1 MFKRF
6 KEQEG
11 AVAVMAAIIT
21 VVLMGFTSLA
31 VDVGVVVTSRTQL
44 QSAADSAALAAA
56 SKLSVVNYDVVRS
69 TAKEYGNNNKV
80 MNQSVVLQD
89 SDIQIFDDPDAALR
103 RVRVTAYRTGAR
115 GNPINLLFAK
125 IFGYSSVDMTA
136 SSMAGLIPV
145 DGADGLRPWAI
156 RDRCLSEDDD
166 DPTGCADYGYP
177 VIGELVTMKYGA
189 EDDRTEPYWFGPVST
204 PPVWSGGG
212 VDGPNSPTP
221 GANAYRDNVKFGTTE
236 IPGGWDGRVESGDVL
251 RVESGNM
258 AGPTEQGVNYLIG
271 LDPLASW
278 DSVDNQVTGSSYP
291 DNKSPRIV
299 KVLFYDP
306 NIGMVGSPGEIT
318 VTRMGAFFLEGV
330 GESPENNV
338 LGRFVETVSPS
349 KLDKLDMNSTSRVF
363 GVGLLE

>member
-6 KEQEG
+6 KEQKG

-31 VDVGVVVTSRTQL
+31 VDVGVLVTSRTQL

-56 SKLSVVNYDVVRS
+56 SRLSVMNYDDVIS
-69 TAKEYGNNNKV
+69 TAKEYANYNKV
-80 MNQSVVLQD
+80 MDQSVVLQD

-103 RVRVTAYRTGAR
+103 RVRVTAYRTSAR

-136 SSMAGLIPV
+136 TSMAGLIPV
-145 DGADGLRPWAI
+145 DGAGGLRPWAV
-156 RDRCLSEDDD
+156 RDICLSEDDD

-177 VIGELVTMKYGA
+177 VIGELVMMKYGA
-189 EDDRTEPYWFGPVST
+189 EDDRTEPHWFGPVST

-212 VDGPNSPTP
+212 VDGPNSPIP
-221 GANAYRDNVKFGTTE
+221 GANAYRDNIINGAME
-236 IPGGWDGRVESGDVL
+236 IPEIWDGVVEIGDVL

-258 AGPTEQGVNYLIG
+258 AGPTRQGVDYLMS

-278 DSVDNQVTGSSYP
+278 DSYDNQVTGSSYP

-299 KVLFYDP
+299 KVLFFDP
-306 NIGMVGSPGEIT
+306 NIGIVGSPGEIT

-330 GESPENNV
+330 DESPENNV
-338 LGRFVETVSPS
+338 MGRFVETLSS
-349 KLDKLDMNSTSRVF
+349 GKLDINSPSRVF